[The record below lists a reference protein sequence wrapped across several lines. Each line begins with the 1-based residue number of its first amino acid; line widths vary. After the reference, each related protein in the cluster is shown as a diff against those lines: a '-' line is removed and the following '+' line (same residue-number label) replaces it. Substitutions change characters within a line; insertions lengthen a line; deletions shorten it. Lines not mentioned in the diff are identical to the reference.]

1 MDDPSRYWLGIEEP
15 FPWLPIACCAIPILL
30 IVFAIVLGVCW

>member
-15 FPWLPIACCAIPILL
+15 VPWLPIAIYAVPVLL
-30 IVFAIVLGVCW
+30 VAGVIAWVLW